1 MLNNA
6 KWRGHVLHVA
16 KAKEHY
22 KSKLEKEWDEKNKTD
37 EAAAVPKEEIKVF
50 LTTIY
55 EVR

>member
-22 KSKLEKEWDEKNKTD
+22 KSKLEKEWDEKNKTE

-50 LTTIY
+50 LTTIH